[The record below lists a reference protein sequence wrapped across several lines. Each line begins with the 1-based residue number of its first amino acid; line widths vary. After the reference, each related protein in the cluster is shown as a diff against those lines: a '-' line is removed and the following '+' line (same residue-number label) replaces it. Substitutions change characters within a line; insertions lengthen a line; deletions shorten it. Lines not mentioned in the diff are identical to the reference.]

1 VHFVSSTVRCWTVIP
16 LLCSYL
22 SCVVDS
28 ILKPRDANN
37 VFSWSRVVGP
47 PHLVVSGIR
56 LLHHHRIH
64 RLVQQTRIFNQWLKS
79 EDHGAGSE
87 PQIGRLPP
95 GDDIQSVSQEADPE
109 ISSAVYRLRREVEDA
124 ISFESNH
131 AERTASRQPFHLS
144 PSDAMKQTVREMYVP
159 IRDHVCGS

>member
-1 VHFVSSTVRCWTVIP
+1 MLDGDTSAMFLLIMCSRLNLEASRREQRLLLEPRRRAATLGGQWYTTSAPLQDPSPSSTDAHP
-16 LLCSYL
+16 LYK
-22 SCVVDS
+22 D
-28 ILKPRDANN
+28 
-37 VFSWSRVVGP
+37 WS
-47 PHLVVSGIR
+47 
-56 LLHHHRIH
+56 
-64 RLVQQTRIFNQWLKS
+64 IFNQWLKS

-95 GDDIQSVSQEADPE
+95 GDDIQSMSQEADPE

-124 ISFESNH
+124 ISFESNR

-144 PSDAMKQTVREMYVP
+144 PSDAMKQTAREMYVP